1 MTVICYK
8 TKVPTIYNKGTKYE
22 SRCDTFLSYYVYKT
36 KEKAQIECDE
46 INRTK
51 PNKLWNGKEIDWN
64 KIDYFYVDEQEMM
77 EG

>member
-22 SRCDTFLSYYVYKT
+22 KSCDKFLSYYTYKT
-36 KEKAQIECDE
+36 KEQAQIECDE
-46 INRTK
+46 LNTTK
-51 PNKLWNGKEIDWN
+51 PHKLWNDKDIDWSI
-64 KIDYFYVDEQEMM
+64 IDYFYVDEQDMM

>member
-22 SRCDTFLSYYVYKT
+22 SSCDEFLAYYTAKT

-46 INRTK
+46 LNNTK
-51 PNKLWNGKEIDWN
+51 PNKLWNGREIDWN
-64 KIDYFYVDEQEMM
+64 KIDYFYVDEQDMM